1 MSPLFWLL
9 RLVFT
14 KARLPFLLS
23 CIQQIL
29 YAVIPVALAA
39 SIGGI
44 VGVLLDQDFSWSSVL
59 PWIIILILAHLL
71 NQTFIFNS
79 FKDYLYQKHLEKAL
93 DEPILQKISQFP
105 LQYFEEAKTHDLIAR
120 TVNPSQRVQGICEE
134 ILHTIGSWLQVLFL
148 VIYIG
153 KMFWWVGP
161 LFILLSLINTKYELS
176 IGNRI
181 QEMNRKLSV
190 PEREQNY
197 LGSLMTGRQSAMELK
212 LFNLGSHLLSRWKQW
227 FQYVHKARLK
237 FDVSMLWPVF
247 LLRLFQ
253 GALLF
258 GGFTLLLWQLKNQ
271 GSDVALFTSGVVAIL
286 SFLEVTDNISWNA
299 RNLGEGN
306 AFLEE
311 VQELLNLPEEKEV
324 RGNKAFPQTL
334 KEGIR
339 VENVTFTYPG
349 EREPALKNV
358 SLHIQPGEKIAL
370 VGANGS
376 GKSTLVKLLLGLY
389 EPNSGEIFIDGTP
402 MKDIDL
408 IELRKNM
415 SVVFQDFGKYFLTA
429 RENIAL
435 GDVEKMQNL
444 EAIQEAA
451 KKGGAD
457 EFIKQLP
464 NQYDTPFGR
473 LVPNSHEPSGGQW
486 QRLAISRG
494 LVKNAQILF
503 FDEPTSALDPVAE
516 AQLYNQ
522 IGELLEGQTAVL
534 VTHRLGSVHTCDRI
548 IVLDEGEV
556 VETGT
561 HEELMAKGGLYA
573 HMYVSQASWY
583 REVGV

>member
-1 MSPLFWLL
+1 MSPLLWLL

-79 FKDYLYQKHLEKAL
+79 FKDYLYQKYLEKAL
-93 DEPILQKISQFP
+93 DEPILQKISQLP
-105 LQYFEEAKTHDLIAR
+105 LKNFEEAKTHDLIAR

-237 FDVSMLWPVF
+237 FDLSMLWPVF

-286 SFLEVTDNISWNA
+286 SFLEATDNISWNA

-429 RENIAL
+429 SENIAL

-503 FDEPTSALDPVAE
+503 FDEPTSALDPMAE

-573 HMYVSQASWY
+573 HMYAFQASWY

>member
-1 MSPLFWLL
+1 
-9 RLVFT
+9 
-14 KARLPFLLS
+14 
-23 CIQQIL
+23 
-29 YAVIPVALAA
+29 
-39 SIGGI
+39 
-44 VGVLLDQDFSWSSVL
+44 
-59 PWIIILILAHLL
+59 
-71 NQTFIFNS
+71 
-79 FKDYLYQKHLEKAL
+79 
-93 DEPILQKISQFP
+93 
-105 LQYFEEAKTHDLIAR
+105 
-120 TVNPSQRVQGICEE
+120 
-134 ILHTIGSWLQVLFL
+134 
-148 VIYIG
+148 
-153 KMFWWVGP
+153 
-161 LFILLSLINTKYELS
+161 
-176 IGNRI
+176 
-181 QEMNRKLSV
+181 
-190 PEREQNY
+190 
-197 LGSLMTGRQSAMELK
+197 
-212 LFNLGSHLLSRWKQW
+212 
-227 FQYVHKARLK
+227 
-237 FDVSMLWPVF
+237 
-247 LLRLFQ
+247 
-253 GALLF
+253 
-258 GGFTLLLWQLKNQ
+258 
-271 GSDVALFTSGVVAIL
+271 
-286 SFLEVTDNISWNA
+286 
-299 RNLGEGN
+299 
-306 AFLEE
+306 
-311 VQELLNLPEEKEV
+311 
-324 RGNKAFPQTL
+324 
-334 KEGIR
+334 
-339 VENVTFTYPG
+339 
-349 EREPALKNV
+349 
-358 SLHIQPGEKIAL
+358 
-370 VGANGS
+370 
-376 GKSTLVKLLLGLY
+376 
-389 EPNSGEIFIDGTP
+389 